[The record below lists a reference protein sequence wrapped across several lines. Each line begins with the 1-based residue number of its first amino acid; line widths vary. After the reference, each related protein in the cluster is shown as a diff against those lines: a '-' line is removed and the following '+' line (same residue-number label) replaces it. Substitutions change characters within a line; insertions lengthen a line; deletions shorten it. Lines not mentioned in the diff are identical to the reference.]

1 VPAGADYVR
10 IGRFRMSKSKFKRRV
25 YQVISILIVFWFL
38 AALVYTIL
46 FGQSP
51 T

>member
-1 VPAGADYVR
+1 MSTGTDQIR
-10 IGRFRMSKSKFKRRV
+10 IGKLRISRRKFKRRV

-46 FGQSP
+46 FGQAP
-51 T
+51 Q